1 MSYEE
6 AYRLLLI
13 KVLNCGH
20 THNARNT
27 TTKRLFNQQLETDLQ
42 KGFPMVTGRK
52 LPWTGIKGEL
62 LSFIRGYTSL
72 KDIQSMG
79 CNFWNKNC
87 EEVGTDNIG
96 PAYGYQWRRA
106 TSVIN
111 TPEGMGAVICDQLKQ
126 LVTGLLTDPGSRRH
140 ILTASSPALEPFM
153 VLPPCHCMAQWHVQT
168 HVRTEGTTMEN
179 TYGQDSP
186 VLHCTVTMRSADL
199 FVGVPADMA
208 LYALLTELLAFGLN
222 MRPGT
227 ICINMADCHI
237 YDANEEQAR
246 AYLSKATYPL
256 PEVAIENDYALLLKD
271 LPDNL
276 SSEDHVKLIMIW
288 LEQLEPEYIMLDNYQ
303 ANEPLIVT
311 MVA

>member
-13 KVLNCGH
+13 KVLNHGH
-20 THNARNT
+20 THKARNA
-27 TTKRLFNQQLETDLQ
+27 TTKRLFNQQLEADLQ

-52 LPWTGIKGEL
+52 LPWAGIKGEL

-79 CNFWNKNC
+79 CSFWNKNC
-87 EEVGTDNIG
+87 AEAGTDNIG
-96 PAYGYQWRRA
+96 PAYGYQWRHA
-106 TSVIN
+106 TGVVS
-111 TPEGMGAVICDQLKQ
+111 TTEGLHVVHCDQLRR
-126 LVTGLLTDPGSRRH
+126 LVMGLLTNPGSRRH
-140 ILTASSPALEPFM
+140 VLTAIAPAIESFM
-153 VLPPCHCMAQWHVQT
+153 VLPPCHCMAQWHVQN
-168 HVRTEGTTMEN
+168 M
-179 TYGQDSP
+179 YGQDGP

-208 LYALLTELLAFGLN
+208 LYALLTELLAFALD
-222 MRPGT
+222 MLPGT

-246 AYLSKATYPL
+246 VYLTKDTFTL
-256 PEVAIENDYALLLKD
+256 PEVAIENNYALLLRD
-271 LPDNL
+271 LPADI
-276 SSEDHVKLIMIW
+276 SSLMTW
-288 LEQLEPEYIMLDNYQ
+288 LEQLEPKDIMLDNYQ
-303 ANEPLIVT
+303 ANESQTVT